1 MLQPV
6 SMDAALVSSN
16 IRSLSRSTVCD
27 PAAYET
33 SNEYLRPAAIK
44 MRFVDTTASRLVVT
58 VSSRFVV
65 TVST

>member
-1 MLQPV
+1 
-6 SMDAALVSSN
+6 MDAALVSSN
-16 IRSLSRSTVCD
+16 IRSSSRSTVCE

-44 MRFVDTTASRLVVT
+44 MWFVDTTSSKLVAT
-58 VSSRFVV
+58 ASSRFVV